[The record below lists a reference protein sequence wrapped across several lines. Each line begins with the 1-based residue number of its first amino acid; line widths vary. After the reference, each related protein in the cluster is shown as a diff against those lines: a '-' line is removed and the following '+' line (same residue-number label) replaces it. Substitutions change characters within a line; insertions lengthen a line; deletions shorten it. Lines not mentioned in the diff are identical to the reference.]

1 MLDVNTRKKEHI
13 HSEKSPCLTFKSVGM
28 CIIMLLK
35 VTQRDDFQDKWF
47 EDRLINLGINL
58 PEE

>member
-1 MLDVNTRKKEHI
+1 MNMLDVNTMKKEHI

-35 VTQRDDFQDKWF
+35 VHTKRWF
-47 EDRLINLGINL
+47 SGQMVWGQIN
-58 PEE
+58 